1 MPKVAGIDGCRG
13 GWLLAVWDPERGH
26 FEAEVMADWTSLR
39 RCAALD
45 GVALCGVDM
54 PIGLA
59 DEGPRACDLAA
70 RALLPKGRKSS
81 VFPPPRRYMLACRDW
96 AEAQALGRWREG
108 KGLSKETW
116 NITGK
121 IKELDRHI
129 TPADQERIIEVHPEL
144 AFHRLSN
151 GVALPRKRLAEGE
164 AARLDLLRRAG
175 LPDLAPWLARTPRK
189 IAKPD
194 DVIDAAACAWVASR
208 ALAGAALRL
217 PEGRKPPLDSRS
229 LRMEIW
235 C

>member
-1 MPKVAGIDGCRG
+1 MAKVAGIDGCRG
-13 GWLLAVWDPERGH
+13 GWLLAVWDLERDDFTTG
-26 FEAEVMADWTSLR
+26 VMPDWRSLR
-39 RCAALD
+39 SSAALE

-54 PIGLA
+54 PIGLT

-70 RALLPKGRKSS
+70 RTLLPKGRKSS
-81 VFPPPRRYMLACRDW
+81 VFPPPRRYMLDCRDW
-96 AEAQALGRWREG
+96 AEAQALGRQREG

-121 IKELDRHI
+121 IVEIDRHI
-129 TPADQERIIEVHPEL
+129 TPAEQERIIEVHPEL

-151 GVALPRKRLAEGE
+151 GVPVPRKRLAEGA
-164 AARLDLLRRAG
+164 AARLELLRRAG
-175 LPDLAPWLARTPRK
+175 LPDLAPWLERTPRG

-217 PEGRKPPLDSRS
+217 PEGEAPPTDSRS

>member
-1 MPKVAGIDGCRG
+1 MAKVAGIDGCRG
-13 GWLLAVWDPERGH
+13 GWLLAVWDLDGGG
-26 FEAEVMADWTSLR
+26 FETSVMADWPSLW
-39 RCAALD
+39 ASPSLA

-81 VFPPPRRYMLACRDW
+81 VFPPPRRYMLDCRDW
-96 AEAQALGRWREG
+96 PEAQALGRRREA
-108 KGLSKETW
+108 KGLPKQSW
-116 NITGK
+116 NITAK
-121 IKELDRHI
+121 IKEIDRHI
-129 TPADQERIIEVHPEL
+129 TPADQARVIEVHPEL

-151 GVALPRKRLAEGE
+151 GVAVPTKRLAEGA
-164 AARLDLLRRAG
+164 AARLALLRRAG
-175 LPDLAPWLARTPRK
+175 VPALEPWLNRTPRK

-194 DVIDAAACAWVASR
+194 DVIDAAACAWVARR
-208 ALAGAALRL
+208 ALEGTALRL
-217 PEGRKPPLDSRS
+217 PEGAAAPRDSRS

>member
-13 GWLLAVWDPERGH
+13 GWLLAVWDLERGSLTTD
-26 FEAEVMADWTSLR
+26 VMPDWRSLLSS
-39 RCAALD
+39 AALD

-59 DEGPRACDLAA
+59 DQGPRACDLAA
-70 RALLPKGRKSS
+70 RTLLPKGRKSS
-81 VFPPPRRYMLACRDW
+81 VFPPPRRYMLRCRNW
-96 AEAQALGRWREG
+96 AEAQALGRRREG

-121 IKELDRHI
+121 IKEIDRQI
-129 TPADQERIIEVHPEL
+129 TPADQDRIIEVHPEL

-151 GVALPRKRLAEGE
+151 GQALPRKRLAEGA
-164 AARLDLLRRAG
+164 AARLDLLHRAG
-175 LPDLAPWLARTPRK
+175 LPDPAPWLDRWPRK
-189 IAKPD
+189 TAKPD

-208 ALAGAALRL
+208 ALAGTALRL
-217 PEGRKPPLDSRS
+217 PEGREPPTDSRA